1 MPPEDPTA
9 DVIDIML
16 RRDGLVESLLEGPK
30 DKRELVA
37 ALDISRS
44 TVDRGVRELD
54 ALGLIEPC
62 EEGYRPTLSGRLL
75 AEEYEGFSHRIEN
88 MVSAR
93 EMLSVLPP
101 DSEIDPVVL
110 EGAELIPSNE
120 TAPHIPGS
128 SILTLLKG
136 ADCCYGLTRA
146 HSLPTA
152 MDVMQELT
160 VQQNA
165 VGEHVFQSDA
175 FEYLQSE
182 HPEKFRELK
191 ESGNFEPFIVD
202 SVPFGL
208 FLIEKAG
215 VKHVTVQ
222 VHGDS
227 NKMMG
232 VVINNSKAAVEWG
245 ERTYRD
251 YKKRAERVDL

>member
-16 RRDGLVESLLEGPK
+16 RRDGLIESLLEGPK

-75 AEEYEGFSHRIEN
+75 AEEYELFSHRIES

-110 EGAELIPSNE
+110 EGAEFIPSNRV
-120 TAPHIPGS
+120 APHVPGS
-128 SILTLLKG
+128 RLERLLREADQCRILS
-136 ADCCYGLTRA
+136 RA
-146 HSLPTA
+146 HAHAGSTEMIYEQVLGE
-152 MDVMQELT
+152 DLNIE
-160 VQQNA
+160 A
-165 VGEHVFQSDA
+165 VFRNEMLDYTRSSYPERFRQSIIADRYEVFV
-175 FEYLQSE
+175 
-182 HPEKFRELK
+182 RENL
-191 ESGNFEPFIVD
+191 
-202 SVPFGL
+202 PFGL
-208 FLIEKAG
+208 YLIERADETRLCVG
-215 VKHVTVQ
+215 IYDEDNTLR
-222 VHGDS
+222 GLIINDS
-227 NKMMG
+227 A
-232 VVINNSKAAVEWG
+232 AAVEWG
-245 ERTYRD
+245 ERTYRN
-251 YKKRAERVDL
+251 YKKSAERVDL